1 MKVITRTLAV
11 APIALLVTLC
21 LLLLMATLIQS
32 SDQDLSEKRL
42 ILPTVLMPDVHIETR
57 RLIEKPEKPKLIEA
71 PDTPVPQQ
79 HSTQQSVTQTVTIP
93 VRIAPPELM
102 SNNLNLSIGVGLQA
116 SDGEYL
122 PIVKVAPNYPS
133 LAARR
138 GIEGFVILEYT
149 VTNQGTIKDIVVIE
163 AKPSSIFN
171 RDAIRSAMRYK
182 YKPRMEDGV
191 AVDVHGVRTKIIFQM
206 EK

>member
-1 MKVITRTLAV
+1 MNVITRTLMM
-11 APIALLVTLC
+11 APIALLITLC

-32 SDQDLSEKRL
+32 SDQGLSETRL
-42 ILPTVLMPDVHIETR
+42 ILPTILMPDVQIETR

-71 PDTPVPQQ
+71 PDTPVLQQ
-79 HSTQQSVTQTVTIP
+79 HSTQQTVTQTL
-93 VRIAPPELM
+93 RIAPPKLM
-102 SNNLNLSIGVGLQA
+102 SNNVNLSIGVGLQA

-122 PIVKVAPNYPS
+122 PIVKVAPNYPA

-149 VTNQGTIKDIVVIE
+149 VTHQGTTKDIVVIE

-182 YKPRMEDGV
+182 YKPRMQDGV

>member
-1 MKVITRTLAV
+1 MNVITRTLMM
-11 APIALLVTLC
+11 APIALLITLC

-32 SDQDLSEKRL
+32 SDQGLSETRL
-42 ILPTVLMPDVHIETR
+42 ILPTILMPDVQIETR

-71 PDTPVPQQ
+71 PDTPVLQQ
-79 HSTQQSVTQTVTIP
+79 HSTQQTVTQTL
-93 VRIAPPELM
+93 RIAPPNLM
-102 SNNLNLSIGVGLQA
+102 SNNVNLSIGVGLQA

-122 PIVKVAPNYPS
+122 PIVKVAPNYPA

-149 VTNQGTIKDIVVIE
+149 VTHQGTTKDIVVIE

-171 RDAIRSAMRYK
+171 RNAIRSARRYK
-182 YKPRMEDGV
+182 YKPRMKDGV
-191 AVDVHGVRTKIIFQM
+191 AVDVHGVRTIINFEM